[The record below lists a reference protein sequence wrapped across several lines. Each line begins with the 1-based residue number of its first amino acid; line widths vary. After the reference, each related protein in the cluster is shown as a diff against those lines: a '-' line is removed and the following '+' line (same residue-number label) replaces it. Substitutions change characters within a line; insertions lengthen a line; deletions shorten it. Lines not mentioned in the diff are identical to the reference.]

1 MATATHYRH
10 LFTPSISTKRKHQ
23 RLQVLPLLFPIT
35 RSTTP
40 TTSATILTISA
51 RLEMTFTAPGMTYAA
66 AEMTYIIKMIIRN
79 AGLWALRIRVN
90 TMMMITVS
98 CGLPQPDSLQPV
110 LQMDAR
116 TSHEPQSG
124 LTHAAEV
131 IVAVSG
137 QIVGLQVELISGLA
151 P

>member
-23 RLQVLPLLFPIT
+23 RLQVLPLLFSIT

-40 TTSATILTISA
+40 TTSATILTISTKLEGIFTE
-51 RLEMTFTAPGMTYAA
+51 REMTFTAP
-66 AEMTYIIKMIIRN
+66 EMTYTAVEMTYTIKIIIRN

-98 CGLPQPDSLQPV
+98 CGLPQPDSL
-110 LQMDAR
+110 
-116 TSHEPQSG
+116 
-124 LTHAAEV
+124 
-131 IVAVSG
+131 
-137 QIVGLQVELISGLA
+137 
-151 P
+151 